1 MLASLPNKS
10 QIKTKHV
17 FSLGGVLTTL
27 KPYRSQVENLNHII
41 IMAKN

>member
-10 QIKTKHV
+10 QTQIERV

-27 KPYRSQVENLNHII
+27 RHYRLQVENLNHII
-41 IMAKN
+41 IMVKN